1 MTHPETSS
9 IDAEAP
15 VVEENK
21 VDENV
26 EFDKALERYLEQF
39 SDDGI
44 TICQQEKKRLI
55 QMKKK
60 QNSHKTSEAI
70 GVKMNCRTTAFLI
83 CTLIKRKSSQVGRI
97 AKKCKK
103 II

>member
-44 TICQQEKKRLI
+44 TICQQEKKTI
-55 QMKKK
+55 NPDEEKTEQP
-60 QNSHKTSEAI
+60 QNIRSERDENELQDNSLSNMYVDKEEEFA
-70 GVKMNCRTTAFLI
+70 GGKNSKEM
-83 CTLIKRKSSQVGRI
+83 
-97 AKKCKK
+97 
-103 II
+103 